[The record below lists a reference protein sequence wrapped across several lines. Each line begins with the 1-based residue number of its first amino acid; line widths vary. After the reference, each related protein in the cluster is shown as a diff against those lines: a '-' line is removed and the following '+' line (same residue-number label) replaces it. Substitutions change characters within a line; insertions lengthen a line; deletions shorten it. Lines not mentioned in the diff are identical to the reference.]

1 MSSAPNDA
9 VSGECL
15 PLFLLDNDP
24 QALAHIRSVAESV
37 IRRDALALCVHAFTD
52 LQAVE
57 AAIVNANT
65 HCLCLFDILMDE
77 DEPGGMELA
86 RRLRARKLDVDIV
99 FITSSQ
105 DYAIEGYEVYAAG
118 YLLKPVKADDLSRVL
133 RHLLNLHKAPEQ
145 TLKLVSDRVKVA
157 IPLSAICYVDVYGK
171 NCYVHTHDRVI
182 TTSTRLKEIAGQLPK
197 DSFLQCHRSCVVNLS
212 HVRAALSD
220 HLQMDNG
227 DRVPIRVRE
236 SLAIRCRCA
245 EFLWNSLHQE
255 GE

>member
-86 RRLRARKLDVDIV
+86 RRLRARKLDV
-99 FITSSQ
+99 
-105 DYAIEGYEVYAAG
+105 GYRLYHLQPG
-118 YLLKPVKADDLSRVL
+118 L
-133 RHLLNLHKAPEQ
+133 RHRGLRGLC
-145 TLKLVSDRVKVA
+145 RG
-157 IPLSAICYVDVYGK
+157 LSAQARQSG
-171 NCYVHTHDRVI
+171 
-182 TTSTRLKEIAGQLPK
+182 
-197 DSFLQCHRSCVVNLS
+197 
-212 HVRAALSD
+212 
-220 HLQMDNG
+220 
-227 DRVPIRVRE
+227 
-236 SLAIRCRCA
+236 
-245 EFLWNSLHQE
+245 
-255 GE
+255 